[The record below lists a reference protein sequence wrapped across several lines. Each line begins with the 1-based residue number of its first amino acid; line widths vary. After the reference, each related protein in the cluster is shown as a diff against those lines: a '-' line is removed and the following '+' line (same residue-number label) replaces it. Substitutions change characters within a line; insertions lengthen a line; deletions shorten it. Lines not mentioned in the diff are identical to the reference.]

1 MVEQQSHNRH
11 PQHWRSCRKL
21 SKLTQTLHLLLLQW
35 GQTSDK
41 HLNWVKKKKKGSF
54 AILHQPKERKD
65 KTHRAHMN
73 NWVAMHEHNCKKT
86 KRATKCTAVLSAQRK
101 QKNFSYLSN
110 TYNLINNQ
118 NIPQLSQQTSSKNI
132 FISNG
137 MVYQTD
143 LIDLGNIFG
152 GGGEDNK
159 FKKSNAPYIT
169 PRFYLGPQCAVIIWS
184 QV

>member
-1 MVEQQSHNRH
+1 
-11 PQHWRSCRKL
+11 
-21 SKLTQTLHLLLLQW
+21 
-35 GQTSDK
+35 
-41 HLNWVKKKKKGSF
+41 
-54 AILHQPKERKD
+54 
-65 KTHRAHMN
+65 
-73 NWVAMHEHNCKKT
+73 MHEHNCKKT

-101 QKNFSYLSN
+101 QKNYSYLSN

-132 FISNG
+132 FISNR

-152 GGGEDNK
+152 GSGEDNK